1 MSFATRLSAPA
12 SGRQL
17 DLGLGILRTV
27 AGLIFTVHGAQKLFV
42 FGFDG
47 VAGAFAGMGVP
58 FASLVG
64 PGVALLEF
72 VGGLALIGG
81 LLTRP
86 VSLLLAANMIGAL
99 LLVHLPAGF
108 FLPNGYEFVLA
119 LLGATVTL
127 AVTGPGRFSLDA
139 RLVGSGANGGETV
152 TPVKTGAIRRAA

>member
-12 SGRQL
+12 SSRQL

-58 FASLVG
+58 LPGLVG

-72 VGGLALIGG
+72 FGGVALITGF
-81 LLTRP
+81 LTRP
-86 VSLLLAANMIGAL
+86 AALLLAANMIGAL

-119 LLGATVTL
+119 LLGAVVTL

-139 RLVGSGANGGETV
+139 LLSGR
-152 TPVKTGAIRRAA
+152 GAKVNSEVQPIRRAA

>member
-1 MSFATRLSAPA
+1 MSFATRLSTPA

-58 FASLVG
+58 LPGLVG

-72 VGGLALIGG
+72 FGGLALIAGF
-81 LLTRP
+81 LTRP
-86 VSLLLAANMIGAL
+86 VALLLAANMIGAL

-119 LLGATVTL
+119 LLGAAATI
-127 AVTGPGRFSLDA
+127 AITGAGRWSLDE
-139 RLVGSGANGGETV
+139 RLFG
-152 TPVKTGAIRRAA
+152 RRASGSSDVQ

>member
-1 MSFATRLSAPA
+1 MSITTRLTAPT

-17 DLGLGILRTV
+17 ELGLGILRIVT
-27 AGLIFTVHGAQKLFV
+27 GLIFAVHGGQKLFV

-58 FASLVG
+58 LAGLVG
-64 PGVALLEF
+64 PAVALLEF
-72 VGGLALIGG
+72 FGGLALIAG

-86 VSLLLAANMIGAL
+86 VALLLAATMLGAL

-152 TPVKTGAIRRAA
+152 TPMKTGAIRRAA